1 MTDDAELLR
10 RYVDSRSEVD
20 FTILVERHL
29 NLVYQAALRRTDG
42 RSDLAQDVTQQV
54 FTTLAREAPKLVKHP
69 ALVGWLFTATRH
81 AASHLLRAERR
92 RQERESEALVR
103 NSLENSGP
111 DANWD
116 EVRNQL
122 DEVMDQLA
130 EQDRTAILL
139 RYFHN
144 QAFAQ
149 IGEAFGLNED
159 TARKRVDRALERLRG
174 LLAKRGISST
184 ASALG
189 VMLTSQAAT
198 AAPAGL
204 AQTIASTALI
214 PGAIASLP
222 TSGLFYFM
230 NTKIALGVA
239 GTLGLAGLLTL
250 PPVGLA
256 LHERHE
262 AARAETTATIARQE
276 NESRQ
281 AELNKLRAQAREAD
295 QKVAALKAEL
305 DGTQQSAAALTKTV
319 RPAALPPPNK
329 AEAEALADGKE
340 FLSRYP
346 EARRMLVELGRAQYH
361 AAHIGFYRSANL
373 TAAQI
378 EEFETRTAEF
388 WLQGEAITPNSMRP
402 SVSQLPDDQLQQILG
417 AENFQ
422 RFQDFNRAR
431 PAHMVAGYV
440 ALAVGYAATPISVQ
454 QSDELVQIIAGS
466 SSAYQS
472 GQSLKIENVDWANVV
487 SQAQKI
493 LTPEQ
498 WKTAQP
504 AFLSAQLQDATEKA
518 QQEAVAAGKL

>member
-10 RYVDSRSEVD
+10 RYVDSRSEMD
-20 FTILVERHL
+20 FTVLVERHL

-54 FTTLAREAPKLVKHP
+54 FTTLAREASKLVKHP

-103 NSLENSGP
+103 NALENSGP

-189 VMLTSQAAT
+189 VMLASQAAT

-214 PGAIASLP
+214 PGATASLP

-230 NTKIALGVA
+230 NTKIVLSVV
-239 GTLGLAGLLTL
+239 GTLGLVALLTL
-250 PPVGLA
+250 PPAGLA
-256 LHERHE
+256 LFEGIQASFAEKELSAVRDENALHSADLARLQAQIFTADQNAATAKLEQEH
-262 AARAETTATIARQE
+262 ARAAI
-276 NESRQ
+276 
-281 AELNKLRAQAREAD
+281 
-295 QKVAALKAEL
+295 
-305 DGTQQSAAALTKTV
+305 AAATTTPVPPARTPAETK
-319 RPAALPPPNK
+319 ALN
-329 AEAEALADGKE
+329 DGKE
-340 FLSRYP
+340 FFSRFPQAGPMLLELSR
-346 EARRMLVELGRAQYH
+346 AQVHSNYL
-361 AAHIGFYRSANL
+361 GFYRSANL
-373 TAAQI
+373 TPAQI
-378 EEFETRTAEF
+378 DELEKQTTEYF
-388 WLQGEAITPNSMRP
+388 LQNQGVSKNGLTPI
-402 SVSQLPDDQLQQILG
+402 VSQLPDSQLQQILG
-417 AENFQ
+417 EENFQ
-422 RFQDFNRAR
+422 HYQDFIRKR
-431 PAHMVAGYV
+431 PAYTTTRWAAMCAGFDSSPF
-440 ALAVGYAATPISVQ
+440 TQ
-454 QSDELVQIIAGS
+454 EQSDQFAQSIAANS
-466 SSAYQS
+466 SEYQN
-472 GQSLKIENVDWANVV
+472 GQPLKIENVNWNAVREQV
-487 SQAQKI
+487 GKI
-493 LTPEQ
+493 LTADQ
-498 WKTAQP
+498 WKAVQP
-504 AFLSAQLQDATEKA
+504 ALLDAQFQNAVAKA
-518 QQEAVAAGKL
+518 QQEASIPANP